1 MFKEYK
7 EDKMLEKFKI
17 NKKLFKQL
25 DFGIISICITI
36 VLFGSLNILSATQW
50 IYRGSNTGSTTI
62 NYHYLKMQLLWLV
75 IGLIAMYLVLLID
88 YTVIQSYAKVIYWC
102 GILLLLLNA
111 VMPHKVNGAESWLK
125 IGSLPS
131 FQPSEFAKIGL
142 IIIIS
147 KKLDDME
154 GNINNVKNFLI
165 LAGYAIIPVAFL
177 LKQPDMG
184 MTMFFFFI
192 LLGMFY
198 IAGLNSK
205 AIVGGL
211 IGVFASVALVWNSGI
226 IKLYQKNRLVSFLY
240 PDADP
245 LGTGLQLVQSQ
256 IGIGK
261 GGIFGTGFLKGSWA
275 AVGSTPESSTDCIF
289 SVLGEEWGLVGAIF
303 LLALY
308 GFLIYKFVR
317 IAKNSKDIFGTMLTA
332 GVISIFLFSILQNI
346 GMNIGIMPITGL
358 TLPFMSYGGSSIIT
372 TFLCVG
378 LVLNV
383 GMRRK
388 RINF

>member
-50 IYRGSNTGSTTI
+50 IYRGSNMGSTTI

-88 YTVIQSYAKVIYWC
+88 YTVIQSYANVIYWC
-102 GILLLLLNA
+102 GIFLLFLNA

-154 GNINNVKNFLI
+154 GNVNNIKNFLI

-192 LLGMFY
+192 LLGMFF

-211 IGVFASVALVWNSGI
+211 IGVFFSVALVWNSGI
-226 IKLYQKNRLVSFLY
+226 IKTYQKSRLISFLY

-308 GFLIYKFVR
+308 GLLIYKFVR

-332 GVISIFLFSILQNI
+332 GVISIFLFSVLQNI

-388 RINF
+388 KINF